1 MPSVVA
7 RLSSPFGQAV
17 PDKMSSGS
25 GPKLRRH
32 VVRLAVAAVLAAALL
47 APAPAGAITAGD
59 ARTQSFRL
67 QAEGMKLYRDGKYPE
82 AIEVLQRVTNI
93 HLNSFM
99 AWYYLG
105 AALSAERRY
114 ADAIEPLKIALDLQ
128 PDHMQAHMALGDAL
142 LKLGEVDECRAAYL
156 RALDLQP
163 NFAPAHD
170 GLGRLQE
177 SMGHDPEA
185 EAEYRKALE
194 LNVAFA
200 DAYTHLGELFL
211 RQNRLNEA
219 TDLFGKAIAMKPDFS
234 EAYVRLGV
242 ALSRL
247 GRFDDAI
254 AAARKSASLAP
265 RDPEPILALAKIDL
279 EMQSFKRANAGV
291 DDAMRIDP
299 EFVYAHV
306 MRADLA
312 RAEGNLPFA
321 VEILEKRLERPIDDP
336 RWKRALQER
345 LKQARADVKT
355 LAALEGAAAQ
365 AESVQ
370 PFDPAAA
377 VSLARFWS
385 AQRNHLKAASILQET
400 AARVP
405 GATEASDPLRFEA
418 GLEQL
423 AARRFAEAITT
434 FESLAFDPAGPL
446 QEEARFNLGVAQA
459 GAGLDEDAAA
469 TFRDCAAKDE
479 ADPTARLY
487 LGNAL
492 LRLGRPA
499 EAREAYSAYLARADK
514 GREADQVRRLV
525 QTISTAPAPGTPAAG
540 APPPPARPG
549 AKGADR
555 R

>member
-1 MPSVVA
+1 MPSVLPRVF
-7 RLSSPFGQAV
+7 RRSPR
-17 PDKMSSGS
+17 K
-25 GPKLRRH
+25 
-32 VVRLAVAAVLAAALL
+32 VAAPAGVLALVVALL
-47 APAPAGAITAGD
+47 QPAPAGALTAQD
-59 ARTQSFRL
+59 ARTESFKL
-67 QAEGMKLYRDGKYPE
+67 QAEGMKLYRDGKYPQ
-82 AIEVLQRVTNI
+82 AIEVLQKVTNI
-93 HLNSFM
+93 HLNSFL

-128 PDHMQAHMALGDAL
+128 PDHMQAHLALGDAL
-142 LKLGEVDECRAAYL
+142 LKLGQVDESRAAYL

-177 SMGHDPEA
+177 SMGHDAEA

-194 LNVAFA
+194 INVAFA

-211 RQNRLNEA
+211 RQNRLDEA

-279 EMQSFKRANAGV
+279 EMGSFHRSHAGV
-291 DDAMRIDP
+291 DDAMAIDP
-299 EFVYAHV
+299 EFAYAHV
-306 MRADLA
+306 MLADLA
-312 RAEGNLPFA
+312 RAEGDIPKA
-321 VEILEKRLERPIDDP
+321 VAILEKRLERPIDDP
-336 RWKRALQER
+336 RWKRAVNDR
-345 LKQARADVKT
+345 LKQARADAKT
-355 LAALEGAAAQ
+355 LASLEAAAVQ
-365 AESVQ
+365 AENA
-370 PFDPAAA
+370 PLFDPAAA
-377 VSLARFWS
+377 TALARFWS
-385 AQRNHLKAASILQET
+385 GQRDHLKAASLLQDA

-405 GATEASDPLRFEA
+405 AGPEAADPLRFEA

-423 AARRFAEAITT
+423 AARRFAEAITS
-434 FESLAFDPAGPL
+434 FEALAFAPDGPL
-446 QEEARFNLGVAQA
+446 RDEARFNLGVAQA

-469 TFRDCAAKDE
+469 TFRDCAAKNE
-479 ADPTARLY
+479 ADPAARLY

-499 EAREAYSAYLARADK
+499 EAREAYSAYLARAQK

-525 QTISTAPAPGTPAAG
+525 QTITGPQPAGPAAG
-540 APPPPARPG
+540 APPAAAQPG
-549 AKGADR
+549 SR
-555 R
+555 